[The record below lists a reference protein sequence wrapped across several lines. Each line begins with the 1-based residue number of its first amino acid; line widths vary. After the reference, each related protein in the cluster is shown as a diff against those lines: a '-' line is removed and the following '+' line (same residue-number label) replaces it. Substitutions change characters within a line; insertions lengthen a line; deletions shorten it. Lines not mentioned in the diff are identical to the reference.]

1 MLRIDPAWAEAEKSM
16 NTGELLKHFASGLII
31 SSKSVCKS
39 VNNYCIILN
48 RRLQRILEL
57 MQIRGK
63 PPKLA
68 KKLKNKNWGKKIFF
82 FFFVIGVSGGEVS
95 VSWIKCF
102 CGETAYH
109 LIDQQPICYSS
120 VCLLLDFCFGIIHVW
135 SLHCKKKK
143 NQ

>member
-1 MLRIDPAWAEAEKSM
+1 M

-68 KKLKNKNWGKKIFF
+68 KK
-82 FFFVIGVSGGEVS
+82 
-95 VSWIKCF
+95 
-102 CGETAYH
+102 
-109 LIDQQPICYSS
+109 
-120 VCLLLDFCFGIIHVW
+120 
-135 SLHCKKKK
+135 
-143 NQ
+143 